1 MLLRWLVSV
10 YLIWAPF
17 TSNPVALLVPVL
29 IFGALQATLNLSLL
43 SIYPSLFPTP
53 ADRAKAL
60 VPQQVMTISGLLL
73 GMTLPAILR
82 YADCLG
88 SFSF

>member
-1 MLLRWLVSV
+1 MFSAPAVAGERVLDLGALHEQSSSAVGAGTHLRGS
-10 YLIWAPF
+10 
-17 TSNPVALLVPVL
+17 
-29 IFGALQATLNLSLL
+29 LQATLNLSLL
-43 SIYPSLFPTP
+43 SLFPTP

>member
-1 MLLRWLVSV
+1 MLLPWLVSV

-43 SIYPSLFPTP
+43 SLFPTP